1 MLSGNQARVPSAW
14 KRACTVLVHK
24 KGNHDDPANFRPIT
38 LQSVPLKIFTSCL
51 RDTIFSFL
59 KQNGFIE
66 QQIQKGF
73 TNGVSGVLEHTS
85 MMGHII
91 NKARLKQ
98 RSVVITL
105 LDLKNAFGEV
115 HHNLINTVLSY
126 HHIPQTVQLLVANLY
141 TGFHSSIISDCFTTP
156 AIPFQRGVLQG
167 DCLSPLLFNLCF
179 NTFIQFIKQE
189 KYAQLGFSPHDASD
203 RLYHPIHWFQFA
215 DDAAVVT
222 SDERENQLLLN
233 CFTRWCQ
240 WACMQIRVDKCIT
253 FGIKKFST
261 RSLQFQPKLLVNS
274 KSVPT
279 VKNGESFKYL
289 GRFFNFEMS
298 NKDHQDLLLSSLY
311 DMLQTVDSL
320 HIHPKKKL
328 LLYHRYILSKLS
340 WHLTVADLS
349 KTWICEHLDNVVTKY
364 IRQWLDL
371 PISATLSAITLSHKN
386 FGLSLQLPSV
396 KFIQCQTV
404 LRSALKSSQ
413 DDTITR
419 LWKNTNCGTN
429 IQYDTY
435 KNAKH
440 VLKTIR
446 ADHAEKLQSKLPSQ
460 GFIIS
465 FLLEKSLKRLNS
477 LWSKAQSSLPTN
489 IFNFTIRYLN
499 NTLANKKNLYMWKL
513 ATTPDC
519 SFCLQSE
526 SLLHVVAGCKSY
538 LEQGRYTWR
547 HNTVLKFLAQTLPS
561 LQPSKLFVDLP
572 GYLSPSIVTG
582 ESLRPD
588 MLLSIEDKCLYII
601 ELTVGFETN
610 LERNAERKEIKY
622 RPLLKQFE
630 NKYRKTKFINLSTS
644 SLGMFGQASESFF
657 DMCKEL
663 GIEQSH
669 LNYIAIEMTTIII
682 RTTYYIFCMRNKP
695 WTDPELLSY

>member
-1 MLSGNQARVPSAW
+1 M
-14 KRACTVLVHK
+14 
-24 KGNHDDPANFRPIT
+24 
-38 LQSVPLKIFTSCL
+38 
-51 RDTIFSFL
+51 
-59 KQNGFIE
+59 
-66 QQIQKGF
+66 
-73 TNGVSGVLEHTS
+73 
-85 MMGHII
+85 
-91 NKARLKQ
+91 
-98 RSVVITL
+98 
-105 LDLKNAFGEV
+105 
-115 HHNLINTVLSY
+115 
-126 HHIPQTVQLLVANLY
+126 
-141 TGFHSSIISDCFTTP
+141 
-156 AIPFQRGVLQG
+156 
-167 DCLSPLLFNLCF
+167 
-179 NTFIQFIKQE
+179 
-189 KYAQLGFSPHDASD
+189 
-203 RLYHPIHWFQFA
+203 
-215 DDAAVVT
+215 T

-298 NKDHQDLLLSSLY
+298 NKDHQDLLLSSLH

-320 HIHPKKKL
+320 HIHPKNKL

-371 PISATLSAITLSHKN
+371 PISATLSAIILSHKN

-419 LWKNTNCGTN
+419 LWKNTNYGTN

-446 ADHAEKLQSKLPSQ
+446 ADQAEKLQSKLPSQ

-572 GYLSPSIVTG
+572 GYLSPSILTG

-669 LNYIAIEMTTIII
+669 LNYIAIKMTTIII